1 MSHCSHP
8 CQNRSPEAS
17 HRLRSLTRRCGAARQ
32 ASFASMHR
40 LIAVFLL
47 TIPGRALAVA
57 IRPQLLLQRATVN
70 MAAGPLLRSF
80 GGEGIAFFNQMR
92 TPAALVAAAAIKD
105 AFVMQSA
112 PEDIKRS
119 RGWTLLRELYLLFQ
133 LLSFSSEL
141 SSVFFATQAIAR
153 LQLRP
158 TLQPIDLQVDRW
170 LEPVAATPTEPF
182 ELLAVPAT
190 PP

>member
-1 MSHCSHP
+1 MS
-8 CQNRSPEAS
+8 
-17 HRLRSLTRRCGAARQ
+17 
-32 ASFASMHR
+32 
-40 LIAVFLL
+40 
-47 TIPGRALAVA
+47 AVA
-57 IRPQLLLQRATVN
+57 E
-70 MAAGPLLRSF
+70 PLLRSF
-80 GGEGIAFFNQMR
+80 GSEGIAFFNQLR

-133 LLSFSSEL
+133 LLSFSTEL

-158 TLQPIDLQVDRW
+158 SLNPIDLQVCT
-170 LEPVAATPTEPF
+170 LPCATRKPWRSPHILTRPTNGQRNRGRLGPSGRC
-182 ELLAVPAT
+182 
-190 PP
+190 